1 MPSRHAWPVLSLR
14 YVTKV
19 AEIDVKASQ
28 VLMGLD
34 KLLKGA
40 EDVEKMKVVLADEEI
55 KLRQAEEATVA
66 MLGKLEVSR
75 LVGVGIAR

>member
-1 MPSRHAWPVLSLR
+1 MAGPFSLR
-14 YVTKV
+14 YVSKV